1 MKTMRAFLTGIFIVF
16 FGSAVTKAQD
26 VYLSVPENNIFNRI
40 EFTSVPTRVMTNAN
54 RTNWDYTFFG
64 LGPIAPTFTS
74 VSGPN
79 FIQST
84 SSSTLPASTL
94 LWQLESMGGQLPAN
108 GYSGYLPG
116 FQSFSTSAVRWFEPP
131 GSVLFGG
138 GFNRGNINFTFKI
151 PAAQFAANTYRAGNY
166 SMDITQN
173 YNDFVPRNFKT
184 ILVIPQSMRWI
195 TSSLTKYVEISSL
208 NDYRITGNRVLSLD
222 NAELANTV
230 DFSLWAKA
238 AATNIQFTSSKGV
251 PGTRNI
257 SAIKLGSNGPALTTK
272 ALTADFQ
279 NFSASNFSVV
289 AGNRNSFLPEL
300 YVSAEDFKNLFFE
313 AGTYNFELNFNARS
327 ADNSIN
333 SLQNTAVQLKVLP
346 LSEITIPSSGRNV
359 NFNFNTAAQYTN
371 GQAQVIPNQ
380 IVLSNNESFELYVK
394 SDENYFKKGGLQ
406 TDINSNILQIG
417 MDGSSVDVP
426 LSKTPQKILFN
437 GTPVLDRGL
446 NVRYTIPPAGA
457 QSLVGKENT
466 TYSINIYYSFTA
478 I

>member
-1 MKTMRAFLTGIFIVF
+1 MKTMRAFLIGIFILLC
-16 FGSAVTKAQD
+16 GSTATKAQD
-26 VYLSVPENNIFNRI
+26 VYLSIPENNIFNRI

-64 LGPIAPTFTS
+64 FSPIAPTFTS
-74 VSGPN
+74 VSGPS
-79 FIQST
+79 FTHT
-84 SSSTLPASTL
+84 SSSATLPASTL
-94 LWQLESMGGQLPAN
+94 LWQLESMGGQLPAT

-116 FQSFSTSAVRWFEPP
+116 FQSFSTSAMRWFEPP
-131 GSVLFGG
+131 GSVIFGG

-166 SMDITQN
+166 SMDISQN
-173 YNDFVPRNFKT
+173 YYDFTPRNFKT
-184 ILVIPQSMRWI
+184 ILVIPSSIRWM
-195 TSSLTKYVEISSL
+195 TTSLTKYIEISSL
-208 NDYRITGNRVLSLD
+208 NDYRISGNRVFSLD
-222 NAELANTV
+222 NSEIANTV

-257 SAIKLGSNGPALTTK
+257 GAIKLGSSGSALTTK
-272 ALTADFQ
+272 ALSADFQ
-279 NFSASNFSVV
+279 NFSAANFSV
-289 AGNRNSFLPEL
+289 AGGNRNNFSPEL

-313 AGTYNFELNFNARS
+313 AGTYTFELNFNARS
-327 ADNSIN
+327 TDNAIN
-333 SLQNTAVQLKVLP
+333 NLQNTAVQLKVLP
-346 LSEITIPSSGRNV
+346 LSEITIPGSGRNV
-359 NFNFNTAAQYTN
+359 NFNFNTAAQYNN
-371 GQAQVIPNQ
+371 GQSQVIPNQ
-380 IVLSNNESFELYVK
+380 IILSNNESFELYVK

-406 TDINSNILQIG
+406 TDINSNLLQIG
-417 MDGSSVDVP
+417 VDGSSVNVP

-446 NVRYTIPPAGA
+446 NIRYTIPPAGA

-466 TYSINIYYSFTA
+466 TYSVNVYYSFTA

>member
-1 MKTMRAFLTGIFIVF
+1 MKKIKAFFIGIFTVF
-16 FGSAVTKAQD
+16 YGTTVTKAQD
-26 VYLSVPENNIFNRI
+26 VYLSIPENNIFNRS
-40 EFTSVPTRVMTNAN
+40 EFTSVPTRVMMNPN
-54 RTNWDYTFFG
+54 RTNWDYAFLG
-64 LGPIAPTFTS
+64 LIPTAPTFTS
-74 VSGPN
+74 VSGPT
-79 FIQST
+79 FT
-84 SSSTLPASTL
+84 HSSSSSFTLPSSTL
-94 LWQLESMGGQLPAN
+94 LWQLESMGGQLPST
-108 GYSGYLPG
+108 GFSGSLPG
-116 FQSFSTSAVRWFEPP
+116 FQSFSTSAIKWFEPP
-131 GSVLFGG
+131 STSLGG

-151 PAAQFAANTYRAGNY
+151 PAAQFAANAYRAGNY

-173 YNDFVPRNFKT
+173 YNDFTPRNFKT
-184 ILVIPQSMRWI
+184 ILVIPSSIRWI
-195 TSSLTKYVEISSL
+195 TTSLTKYIEISSL
-208 NDYRITGNRVLSLD
+208 NDYRITGTRVLNLD
-222 NAELANTV
+222 NAEIAHTV
-230 DFSLWAKA
+230 DFNVWAKA

-257 SAIKLGSNGPALTTK
+257 GAIKLGSNGSTLTTK
-272 ALTADFQ
+272 ALSADFQ
-279 NFSASNFSVV
+279 NFSAANFSVV
-289 AGNRNSFLPEL
+289 AGNRNNFSPEL
-300 YVSAEDFKNLFFE
+300 YVSAEDFKTLFFE
-313 AGTYNFELNFNARS
+313 AGTYTFELNFNS
-327 ADNSIN
+327 KSTDNSIN

-371 GQAQVIPNQ
+371 GQSQVIPNQ

-417 MDGSSVDVP
+417 VDGSSVNAP

-446 NVRYTIPPAGA
+446 NIKYTIPPAGA

-466 TYSINIYYSFTA
+466 TYSINVYYSFTA

>member
-1 MKTMRAFLTGIFIVF
+1 MKKMKAFLIGIFTVC
-16 FGSAVTKAQD
+16 GATAMKAQD

-54 RTNWDYTFFG
+54 RTGWDYTFFG
-64 LGPIAPTFTS
+64 FTPVAPTFTS

-79 FIQST
+79 FTQP
-84 SSSTLPASTL
+84 SSSFTLPSSTL
-94 LWQLESMGGQLPAN
+94 LWQLESMGGQPPAT
-108 GYSGYLPG
+108 GYSGSIPG
-116 FQSFSTSAVRWFEPP
+116 FQSFNTSAVKWFEPA
-131 GSVLFGG
+131 GSIYFAG

-151 PAAQFAANTYRAGNY
+151 PAAQFAANAYRAGNY

-184 ILVIPQSMRWI
+184 ILVIPQSIRWLS
-195 TSSLTKYVEISSL
+195 SSLTKYLEISSL
-208 NDYRITGNRVLSLD
+208 NDYRITGNRVFSLD
-222 NAELANTV
+222 NAELAQTV
-230 DFSLWAKA
+230 DFNVWAKA
-238 AATNIQFTSSKGV
+238 AANIQFTSSKGV

-257 SAIKLGSNGPALTTK
+257 GTLKLGSNGSALATK
-272 ALTADFQ
+272 ALSVDFQ
-279 NFSASNFSVV
+279 NFSAANFSVV
-289 AGNRNSFLPEL
+289 AGNRNNFLPEL
-300 YVSAEDFKNLFFE
+300 YVSAEDFKNFFFE
-313 AGTYNFELNFNARS
+313 AGTYTCELNFNARS
-327 ADNSIN
+327 TDNSIN
-333 SLQNTAVQLKVLP
+333 SLQNTAVQVKVLP
-346 LSEITIPSSGRNV
+346 LSEITIPGTGRNV
-359 NFNFNTAAQYTN
+359 NFNFNTAAQYN
-371 GQAQVIPNQ
+371 EGQSQMIPNQ

-417 MDGSSVDVP
+417 IDGSSVNVP

-466 TYSINIYYSFTA
+466 TYSINVYYSFTA